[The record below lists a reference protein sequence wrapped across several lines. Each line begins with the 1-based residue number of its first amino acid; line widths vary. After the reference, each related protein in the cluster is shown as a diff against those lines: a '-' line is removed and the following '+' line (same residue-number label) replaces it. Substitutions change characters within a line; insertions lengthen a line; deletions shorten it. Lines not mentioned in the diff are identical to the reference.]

1 MKTKYLLIFFALF
14 ALLSCDNNDDNNR
27 NTDTIEIP
35 DEVNMDLLMGTWNF
49 RGEGIYDDFFPG
61 YHNVVVSEVGLECVY
76 QGYLKFNPSDNTFTQ
91 VSYNYNGY
99 DNSCSPKYYT
109 GTFSVSGKTFI
120 LNFIR
125 YGQAVSV
132 TYQVK
137 RLYQNKLEII
147 QPSWS
152 EENRSSLNVT
162 YYER

>member
-1 MKTKYLLIFFALF
+1 MKLQLFTILI
-14 ALLSCDNNDDNNR
+14 ALLGFISCSNNDDNNR

-49 RGEGIYDDFFPG
+49 KGEGIYHDFFPG
-61 YHNVVVSEVGLECVY
+61 YHNTVVPEEGLECVY

-91 VSYNYNGY
+91 VSYYYNGY
-99 DNSCSPKYYT
+99 DNSCSPTYYM
-109 GTFSVSGKTFI
+109 GTFSVSGKTFT

-125 YGQAVSV
+125 YGQEVSV

-137 RLYQNKLEII
+137 RLYQNKLEVI

-152 EENRSSLNVT
+152 EEDRSLLYVT
-162 YYER
+162 YYEK